1 MAVETWDEVVLL
13 SEDDED
19 ELLVAVSE
27 VVGTLDI
34 EAVAVEGRLVV
45 LLENGNGGII
55 SVLGDTPNVVG
66 SWLDRLVITLEMAG
80 GAAKELLSVLT
91 DISETPTDVLV
102 MTVIGDSASIE
113 LWSAALEGIND
124 ELEAVMKELDAVIN
138 TLMELSE
145 LGDTIDGTLEE
156 LFASLVEIVEENT
169 LGGMLGI
176 VEEVVIDAI
185 AVREDDVAKV
195 LETPAAVF

>member
-1 MAVETWDEVVLL
+1 VAVETWDEVVLL